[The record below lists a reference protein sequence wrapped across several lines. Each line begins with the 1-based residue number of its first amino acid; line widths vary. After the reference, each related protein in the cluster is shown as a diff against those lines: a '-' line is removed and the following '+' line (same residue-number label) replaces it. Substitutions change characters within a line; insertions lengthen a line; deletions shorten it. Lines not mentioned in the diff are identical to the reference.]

1 MVRRVRVFVP
11 IYFEPANLSS
21 TGHGVRFHLEAARH
35 LHAGGKMA
43 FTVLGGAAELERNFV
58 ERVKAGLRYARSET
72 PRALKEDPGDEKDC
86 HAARQGSWK
95 RIAAEMVV
103 FIEPPGRFQNSGRGF
118 LNLGDRRAAL

>member
-1 MVRRVRVFVP
+1 MVRRVRVFIP
-11 IYFEPANLSS
+11 TSFEPGNLSS
-21 TGHGVRFHLEAARH
+21 TGHGVRFHLGAARH

-86 HAARQGSWK
+86 PLRAKEVGSGSPLKWDSELFN
-95 RIAAEMVV
+95 AS
-103 FIEPPGRFQNSGRGF
+103 PGRFQTRIEIF
-118 LNLGDRRAAL
+118 